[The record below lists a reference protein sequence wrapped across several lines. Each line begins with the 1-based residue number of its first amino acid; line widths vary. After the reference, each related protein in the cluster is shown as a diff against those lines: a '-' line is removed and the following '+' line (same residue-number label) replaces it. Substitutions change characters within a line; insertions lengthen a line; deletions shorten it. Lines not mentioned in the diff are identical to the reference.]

1 MKHSIHV
8 QGLVKDFGNFR
19 ALDGFDL
26 TVGEGSVH
34 GFLGPNG
41 SGKSTTIRI
50 LLGLLKPTSGT
61 INVLGKDPAQHPRA
75 LRQVGYVPGDVAL
88 WPNLTGAEIFRAL
101 ESMRGIPV
109 DRRKEDEL
117 IDAFQLDPSK
127 RAREYSTGNRRK
139 VSLIAALSIDA
150 ELLIL
155 DEPTAGLD
163 PLMEAVFISQVRAAS
178 AEGTSILLSSHIL
191 SEVEKVCDNVTV
203 IKSGRVVKSGDLSRL
218 RHLSDHHLTA
228 RLTDS
233 EAFLRSHPQATHDGQ
248 GVSVVVARDDIPA
261 TLQSLI
267 DAGGEDITSTP
278 SSLEEIFLRHYEADA
293 THDGVQ
299 P

>member
-1 MKHSIHV
+1 VKHSIHV

-61 INVLGKDPAQHPRA
+61 INVLGKDPEQHPRA

-155 DEPTAGLD
+155 DE
-163 PLMEAVFISQVRAAS
+163 
-178 AEGTSILLSSHIL
+178 
-191 SEVEKVCDNVTV
+191 
-203 IKSGRVVKSGDLSRL
+203 
-218 RHLSDHHLTA
+218 
-228 RLTDS
+228 
-233 EAFLRSHPQATHDGQ
+233 
-248 GVSVVVARDDIPA
+248 
-261 TLQSLI
+261 
-267 DAGGEDITSTP
+267 
-278 SSLEEIFLRHYEADA
+278 
-293 THDGVQ
+293 
-299 P
+299 